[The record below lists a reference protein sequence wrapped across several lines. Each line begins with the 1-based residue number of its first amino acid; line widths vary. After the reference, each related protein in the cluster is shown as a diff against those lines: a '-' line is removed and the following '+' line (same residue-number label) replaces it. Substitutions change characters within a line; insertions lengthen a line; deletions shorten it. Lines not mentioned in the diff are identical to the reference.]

1 MTTNFLRAYNNGNVY
16 MPQSIEEDEIL
27 NKKNI
32 LHYFNFADGCIF
44 DRRFFFQVDYCKFS
58 TRDAF
63 PEYSSLNN
71 IKFEHLE
78 DYAKRIYTGAFNNF
92 KDVEYEVTGQVKVT
106 YKKQS
111 DLNLNV
117 MVGVATSDVPD
128 ACKDW
133 RGLTIKGS
141 KALTGMWHDFYG
153 TFKATSIDNTKY
165 ISPWFSIQGNSNE
178 ISEAMYVEFK
188 NVSIIPK
195 SMYMPDIEIRTKIRY
210 ITLDVQGW
218 VDVLNDTDLKQYC
231 NLLEIKAFTSDGTNI
246 ALNKPVT
253 TIPDK
258 SLANNDVRKINDG
271 DINIANY
278 VCFDRTINS
287 NIRDNYYSFTIDL
300 QDVYDI
306 DYIEI
311 YNFPKRKYSFS
322 VKVGQTQDKM
332 ACVYN
337 NEFNNNVLRP
347 LIVNKDVSTNPL
359 PCTINLK
366 DMLFNNNLNGYLACH
381 PEKTFT
387 YNLSDFKEGVR
398 LIGDTKFIP
407 YRNDMDFSMNPPII
421 TDYLLEMNPSQTAD
435 NNYISRFVLGWIY
448 SNDMDINNYNLEF
461 SCWMFVEPG
470 FNGPYGPLLKVE
482 EYPEYSA
489 STGAYDITK
498 LGTWQYLKAVYK
510 GKVSPNNIN
519 IEYVTP
525 IIQSVWNSVWTKGR
539 VFITGI
545 SINKIK
551 KVNTC
556 TETGLIQPEYCIL
569 TPNIIKPTNF
579 TLYTEFEMVN
589 EVNDYKTIFNDFGIN
604 SNFKLTIFAN
614 NTIEVKNNGNMF
626 VTNATVKKGLNK
638 LAFSL
643 QNNVMKL
650 SLNGSTI
657 ESKSCSW
664 NIPNNMKLRFFNKSI
679 NESITDNIE
688 PFYNKL
694 CKLVVYDDVKTE
706 KELQDMTRQQK
717 SFKLRENTFNQLIDE
732 SILTKNIKQ
741 LIIDKTIIKY
751 FPLSGDDKDIL
762 SSTKLVSNYTSYN
775 FYSGKLYSGEHS
787 SIFYSNNM
795 NGTNIFEATA
805 QQNLSNISIV
815 FRYIC
820 PIDNG
825 SIDIWFGDRTNKTG
839 LVNIPLRNTGLS
851 SEYKIKS
858 MIASGQKVFIQIKNV
873 EVEIIDFKISSG
885 DKLVP
890 GSVVNRYPGFKIN
903 YSETMGD
910 IVDNSFTL
918 CYKVKVLKKQLTG
931 NVEAISPTGRI
942 TLLQIGKCD
951 KSPKFIMLGKPGSR
965 DAYPVMLYS
974 NIQQGNRVKT
984 YESFTEDDWINN
996 EITVI
1001 SSFNALNNTFSFCL
1015 LFENGKK
1022 VEDTIQLTS
1031 KLDTNSIKDDVYEF
1045 TVGSITSEDRTMNFT
1060 MSDLIMINR
1069 YMNPSEVKNI
1079 LSPISLSSIGLRSGF
1094 EVSELKNI

>member
-1 MTTNFLRAYNNGNVY
+1 MTTNFLRAYNNGDVY

-44 DRRFFFQVDYCKFS
+44 DRRYFFQVDYCKFS

-71 IKFEHLE
+71 IKFEHLK

-111 DLNLNV
+111 DLNLDV
-117 MVGVATSDVPD
+117 IVGIATSDVPD
-128 ACKDW
+128 SCKDW

-141 KALTGMWHDFYG
+141 KSLTGMWHDFYG
-153 TFKATSIDNTKY
+153 TFKTTSIDNTKY
-165 ISPWFSIQGNSNE
+165 ISPWFSIQGNSSE
-178 ISEAMYVEFK
+178 ISETMYVEFK
-188 NVSIIPK
+188 EVNIIPK
-195 SMYMPDIEIRTKIRY
+195 NISMPDIEIKTKVRY

-218 VDVLNDTDLKQYC
+218 VDVLNDTNLKQYC
-231 NLLEIKAFTSDGTNI
+231 NLLEIKAFTPDGTNI

-300 QDVYDI
+300 QNIYDI
-306 DYIEI
+306 EYIEI

-332 ACVYN
+332 TCVYN
-337 NEFNNNVLRP
+337 NEFNNEVLKP
-347 LIVNKDVSTNPL
+347 LIINRDVSTNPL

-366 DMLFNNNLNGYLACH
+366 DMLFNNNLNGYLACY

-387 YNLSDFKEGVR
+387 YNLSDFREGVR
-398 LIGDTKFIP
+398 LLGDTKFIP
-407 YRNDMDFSMNPPII
+407 YRNDMDFAMNPPII
-421 TDYLLEMNPSQTAD
+421 TDYFLEMNPSQTAD
-435 NNYISRFVLGWIY
+435 NNYISRLVLGLIY
-448 SNDMDINNYNLEF
+448 SNDIDVNNYNLEF

-470 FNGPYGPLLKVE
+470 FNGPYGPLLKIE
-482 EYPEYSA
+482 EYPEYNA
-489 STGAYDITK
+489 STGAYDITR
-498 LGTWQYLKAVYK
+498 LGTWQYIKAVYK

-525 IIQSVWNSVWTKGR
+525 IIQSVWNSIWTKGR
-539 VFITGI
+539 VFVTGI

-589 EVNDYKTIFNDFGIN
+589 EVNDYKTIFNDFGTN

-643 QNNVMKL
+643 QNNIMKL
-650 SLNGSTI
+650 SLNGSAI

-679 NESITDNIE
+679 NESTTDNIE
-688 PFYNKL
+688 LFYNKL

-706 KELQDMTRQQK
+706 IELQDMTRQQK
-717 SFKLRENTFNQLIDE
+717 SFKLRENTFNQGIDE
-732 SILTKNIKQ
+732 LFLTRNIKN
-741 LIIDKTIIKY
+741 LLMNKAIIKY
-751 FPLSGDDKDIL
+751 FPLNDDDKDL
-762 SSTKLVSNYTSYN
+762 FSSTKLVSNYTKYN
-775 FYSGKLYSGEHS
+775 FNAGRAYIGEHS
-787 SIFYSNNM
+787 NNIYKHDILTTDIIEIP
-795 NGTNIFEATA
+795 TNTNLTDICMVFNYISTVDNAT
-805 QQNLSNISIV
+805 V
-815 FRYIC
+815 
-820 PIDNG
+820 DV
-825 SIDIWFGDRTNKTG
+825 WFGSKTDKQA
-839 LVNIPLRNTGLS
+839 LTTIQLKNTGLS
-851 SEYKIKS
+851 SETIIKCVK
-858 MIASGQKVFIQIKNV
+858 AQGQKIFIQIKNV
-873 EVEIIDFKISSG
+873 EAIIRDMMITPGYF
-885 DKLVP
+885 LVP
-890 GSVVNRYPGFKIN
+890 GEASHTHNGLKIN
-903 YSETMGD
+903 YRETMSVPMD
-910 IVDNSFTL
+910 SSFTI
-918 CYKVKVLKKQLTG
+918 CYKVRVIKRQFNSV
-931 NVEAISPTGRI
+931 VEAIKPTGRI
-942 TLLQIGKCD
+942 TLFQLGSCD
-951 KSPKFIMLGKPGSR
+951 ATPKFIFLGKPGAR
-965 DAYPVMLYS
+965 DGYPVMFYS
-974 NIQQGNRVKT
+974 NMRTEHVKT
-984 YESFTEDDWINN
+984 YEGLTHDDWVTN
-996 EITVI
+996 EITVLV
-1001 SSFNALNNTFSFCL
+1001 SYDAANNLFKFSL
-1015 LFENGKK
+1015 MFENGKRI
-1022 VEDTIQLTS
+1022 EDTITLNS
-1031 KLDTNSIKDDVYEF
+1031 KIDTNSIKDNSYEF
-1045 TVGSITSEDRTMNFT
+1045 TIGSIRAIDQSMNFT
-1060 MSDLIMINR
+1060 ISDLVMINGF
-1069 YMNPSEVKNI
+1069 MPLANI
-1079 LSPISLSSIGLRSGF
+1079 KTLISPLSIGADGIRAGF
-1094 EVSELKNI
+1094 QVNEKKKI